1 MKYVNLEELIKN
13 SFSNYISKGT
23 ILGIIHSI
31 LRPIAYDSAKAL
43 IISRFKNK
51 DDIESL
57 IKRIEYLQNVN
68 MYDLTDRSL
77 LKSDDFK
84 SIEFLLVTSARFNI
98 FIAWDYSLRGN
109 NLSKIFFLTN
119 SRLINDCFEII
130 QERMKIDVKEEFYSY
145 RPERRENILLNEVL
159 TNIIDILNKN
169 VLENEFIN
177 KEEIQTAKKLEKL
190 DEIKDIAHDIKN
202 QIGVL
207 NLNCAI
213 LEKKQGKSQELKAI
227 QKTAEIMRLQLEEI
241 KNIDLEEKTAEI
253 KDIIKN
259 AVDMTKESLIK
270 NNNKVEICKDIDEF
284 CFKYPEKKLRSA
296 IVNILENANDAV
308 QGDVFTIDLARD
320 GKLLNI
326 LITNHGSAIS
336 EENKHEIFNSG
347 FTTKEEGWGI
357 GLYMTKKN
365 IESLGGEIK
374 LVDSTEEKTEFLIK
388 VPAKDELTENEMYI

>member
-1 MKYVNLEELIKN
+1 M
-13 SFSNYISKGT
+13 
-23 ILGIIHSI
+23 
-31 LRPIAYDSAKAL
+31 RPIAYDSAKAL

-68 MYDLTDRSL
+68 MYDLTERSL
-77 LKSDDFK
+77 LKTDDFK

-130 QERMKIDVKEEFYSY
+130 QERMKIDVREEFYSY

-213 LEKKQGKSQELKAI
+213 IEKKQGKSLELKAI

-241 KNIDLEEKTAEI
+241 KNINLEEKTAEI
-253 KDIIKN
+253 KDIIKS
-259 AVDMTKESLIK
+259 AVEITQENLTK
-270 NNNKVEICKDIDEF
+270 NGNKVDICKDIDEF

-296 IVNILENANDAV
+296 IVNILENANDVA
-308 QGDVFTIDLARD
+308 QDDTFAIDLTRC
-320 GKLLNI
+320 GKTLNI

-336 EENKHEIFNSG
+336 EEHKHEIFNSG
-347 FTTKEEGWGI
+347 FTTKEDGWGI

-374 LVDSTEEKTEFLIK
+374 LIDSTDEKTEFLIK
-388 VPAKDELTENEMYI
+388 VPAKDELTENEIYI

>member
-1 MKYVNLEELIKN
+1 
-13 SFSNYISKGT
+13 
-23 ILGIIHSI
+23 
-31 LRPIAYDSAKAL
+31 
-43 IISRFKNK
+43 
-51 DDIESL
+51 
-57 IKRIEYLQNVN
+57 

-77 LKSDDFK
+77 LKNDDFK

-130 QERMKIDVKEEFYSY
+130 QERMKIDVREEFYSY

-190 DEIKDIAHDIKN
+190 DAIKDIAHDIKN

-213 LEKKQGKSQELKAI
+213 IEKKQGKSLGLKAI
-227 QKTAEIMRLQLEEI
+227 QKTAEIMRLQLDEI

-253 KDIIKN
+253 KDIVKS
-259 AVDMTKESLIK
+259 AVETTQEILIK
-270 NNNKVEICKDIDEF
+270 NNNKVEVCRDIDEF
-284 CFKYPEKKLRSA
+284 CFKYPEKKLKSA
-296 IVNILENANDAV
+296 IVNIIENANDAV
-308 QGDVFTIDLARD
+308 QGDTFTIDLTRT
-320 GKLLNI
+320 GKILNI
-326 LITNHGSAIS
+326 LIQ
-336 EENKHEIFNSG
+336 
-347 FTTKEEGWGI
+347 
-357 GLYMTKKN
+357 
-365 IESLGGEIK
+365 
-374 LVDSTEEKTEFLIK
+374 
-388 VPAKDELTENEMYI
+388 